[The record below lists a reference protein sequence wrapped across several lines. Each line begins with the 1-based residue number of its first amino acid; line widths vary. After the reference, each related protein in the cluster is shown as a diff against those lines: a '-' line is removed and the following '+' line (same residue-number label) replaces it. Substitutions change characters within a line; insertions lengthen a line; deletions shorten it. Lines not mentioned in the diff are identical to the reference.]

1 MDIQEERCPNCA
13 RLQARI
19 AELEAELRAIKA
31 LLDLDSTT
39 SNQPPSKDLPWK
51 PKSER
56 QKSERSSGGQQGH
69 AGKTLKFSDEPDT
82 IQTLALT
89 GECGCG
95 QAWET
100 VNATDHLARQVHDLP
115 ELRLHITEYQAE
127 VKICPR
133 CGCRG
138 QAAFPE
144 HVPGQVQYGPR
155 LHALTTY
162 LNVAHFV
169 PLERVAQITD
179 ALFGA
184 SISDG
189 TIVLNL
195 NLASKRLRPF
205 EDDLKAGLRQQAVLH
220 ADETGAKVNGK
231 LNWFHVACSARATLY
246 TLHRQRGYEAIKA
259 AGVLP
264 DFGGVVVH
272 DAWNTYFRL
281 PGEHALCNAH
291 LLRELRKLDEHDQ
304 QPWTGELRRELQQ
317 VYHARKAGS
326 LTEQQKTAFYTR
338 FDELVLVGLEANPV
352 QEPVPKQRGKTRQLP
367 GRNLALRCQQHRTA
381 ILRFL
386 ERDDVPFD
394 NNQAE
399 RDIRML
405 CVKRKVSGGFRSE
418 AGGEAFCRIRS
429 FISTLQKQGLSV
441 WEGLVGVFRGVLP
454 KLDFSC

>member
-1 MDIQEERCPNCA
+1 MTQDACPNCQ
-13 RLQARI
+13 R
-19 AELEAELRAIKA
+19 LEAELVQLRQELERLKA
-31 LLDLDSTT
+31 ELRELKSRLKRDSET
-39 SNQPPSKDLPWK
+39 SNQPPSKDPPWK

-56 QKSERSSGGQQGH
+56 QKSERSSGGQRGH
-69 AGKTLKFSDEPDT
+69 PGKTLKFSDEPDD
-82 IQTLALT
+82 IQPLPLT
-89 GECGCG
+89 GQCGCG
-95 QAWET
+95 QAWDE
-100 VNATDHLARQVHDLP
+100 VKATEHLARQVHDLP
-115 ELRLHITEYQAE
+115 ELRLHITEFQAE

-162 LNVAHFV
+162 LNVVHFV
-169 PLERVAQITD
+169 PLQRVTQITD

-189 TIVLNL
+189 TVALNI
-195 NLASKRLRPF
+195 NLASERLKPF
-205 EDDLKAGLRQQAVLH
+205 EDDLKAGLRQQPVLH

-231 LNWFHVACSARATLY
+231 LNWFHVACFAGGTLY
-246 TLHRQRGYEAIKA
+246 TLHPQRGYAAIKA
-259 AGVLP
+259 AGVLS

-291 LLRELRKLDEHDQ
+291 LLRELRKLDEHDG
-304 QPWTGELRRELQQ
+304 QPWAGELRRELQQ
-317 VYHARKAGS
+317 VYHLQKSGGI
-326 LTEQQKTAFYTR
+326 TEQQKMAFYTR
-338 FDELVLVGLEANPV
+338 FDELVQAALEANPV
-352 QEPVPKQRGKTRQLP
+352 QEPIPKQRGKPKQLP
-367 GRNLALRCQQHRTA
+367 GRNLALRCQQHRA
-381 ILRFL
+381 AMLRFL

-429 FISTLQKQGLSV
+429 LVVAAST
-441 WEGLVGVFRGVLP
+441 
-454 KLDFSC
+454 

>member
-1 MDIQEERCPNCA
+1 MT
-13 RLQARI
+13 RLQG
-19 AELEAELRAIKA
+19 ELEALRAELRELKS
-31 LLDLDSTT
+31 LLGLDSTT
-39 SNQPPSKDLPWK
+39 SNQPPSKDPPWK

-56 QKSERSSGGQQGH
+56 QKSVRSSGGQRGH
-69 AGKTLKFSDEPDT
+69 PGKTLKFSDQPDD
-82 IQTLALT
+82 IQPIRLT
-89 GECGCG
+89 GACSCGH
-95 QAWET
+95 AWDE
-100 VNATDHLARQVHDLP
+100 VEVIDRLARQVHDLP

-127 VKICPR
+127 VKLCPR

-144 HVPGQVQYGPR
+144 HVPGQVQYGPQ

-162 LNVAHFV
+162 LNVVHFV
-169 PLERVAQITD
+169 PLERVTQITD

-189 TIVLNL
+189 TVALNI
-195 NLASKRLRPF
+195 NLASDRLKPF
-205 EDDLKAGLRQQAVLH
+205 EDDLKAGLKQQAVLH

-231 LNWFHVACSARATLY
+231 LNWFHVACSATSTLY
-246 TLHRQRGYEAIKA
+246 PLHGQRGYEAIKA
-259 AGVLP
+259 ASVLP
-264 DFGGVVVH
+264 DFAGVVNH

-304 QPWTGELRRELQQ
+304 QPWAGELRHELQQ
-317 VYHARKAGS
+317 VYHAQKARS
-326 LTEQQKTAFYTR
+326 LTDEQKTAFYTR
-338 FDELVLVGLEANPV
+338 FDELVRVGLEVNPV
-352 QEPVPKQRGKTRQLP
+352 QEPVPKRRGKTKQLP
-367 GRNLALRCQQHRTA
+367 GHNLALRCQQHRA
-381 ILRFL
+381 AMLLFL
-386 ERDDVPFD
+386 ERADVPFD

-441 WEGLVGVFRGVLP
+441 WDGLVDVFRGVLP